1 VRSGEESVSQQLK
14 SSENGAGSG
23 VGTAAL
29 HRTAKEVAA
38 DLVEHFMR
46 RAAYG
51 DPSPKILVDEECN
64 VLWSSAE
71 AERLLQPPLPLWI
84 KGGRLTATPA
94 GGGRSWTSYIENL
107 GEEGG
112 RLLLT
117 GPGATTWVL
126 VTGCAER
133 HEGYRLIF
141 LKCAMSWPFR
151 DVTSSGLAKDFG
163 LTRSEAAVLDKFA
176 QLKKPV
182 QIAEELEITVS
193 TVRSHLKQIHAKMSV
208 NSGVQL
214 LRITRAYCDT

>member
-1 VRSGEESVSQQLK
+1 LKPSEYGVESRNRPIQ
-14 SSENGAGSG
+14 
-23 VGTAAL
+23 
-29 HRTAKEVAA
+29 EVAS

-51 DPSPKILVDEECN
+51 DPSPKILIDEEGN
-64 VLWSSAE
+64 VLWRSAE

-84 KGGRLTATPA
+84 KGGRLNAASA
-94 GGGRSWTSYIENL
+94 GGGRSWPSFIDAL

-133 HEGYRLIF
+133 HDGYRLIF
-141 LKCAMSWPFR
+141 LKCALSWPFR
-151 DVTSSGLAKDFG
+151 DVASSGLAKDFG
-163 LTRSEAAVLDKFA
+163 LTRSESAVLDKFA

-182 QIAEELEITVS
+182 QIAEELDISVS
-193 TVRSHLKQIHAKMSV
+193 TVRSHLKQIHAKMAV